1 MLSSFA
7 YTFDAPMNAGWPPLN
22 RPIRPSIQM
31 PDDSAQHEQTDAVQG
46 EFSKAIVIESGSH
59 GAYYRLVR
67 RPNVHGMPGV
77 VQFPESR
84 RQSSSS
90 SQIDQERRS
99 NIGNFQR
106 VLVAEHH
113 KSTRLMLMQMLVK
126 WGFEAVPAK
135 DATEVIQIVEQQR
148 PPELIILGTMPSGI
162 DAAELCSLIS
172 SRASDYS
179 PYILLLATQD
189 EKQQMVRALES
200 GAAACL
206 TTPFEAKEPRARLVV
221 ATRIIQRQEDLISA
235 RDRFRDLA
243 ARDTLTGIWN
253 RRSIDQILKEE
264 LEQAGRT
271 RRTTGVL
278 LVDLDYFKKV
288 NDTHGH
294 LVGDLVLR
302 ETSRRLKSALRTYDS
317 IGRYGGEEFLIVVP
331 GSGEA
336 ELREL
341 AERVRKA
348 IEKDPICA
356 GESTIRLTL
365 SIGAAIA
372 PSRGKS
378 PSAVVAAADAALY
391 DAKRSG
397 RNRTCVRGS
406 AIEATHLVSLPQREM
421 PVCASPGRG

>member
-1 MLSSFA
+1 
-7 YTFDAPMNAGWPPLN
+7 
-22 RPIRPSIQM
+22 M

-46 EFSKAIVIESGSH
+46 EFSRAIVIESGSH

-67 RPNVHGMPGV
+67 RPNVQGMPAV
-77 VQFPESR
+77 AQFPESR
-84 RQSSSS
+84 RPPRLSPQS
-90 SQIDQERRS
+90 DQERRS

-113 KSTRLMLMQMLVK
+113 KSTRLMLMQMLSK
-126 WGFEAVPAK
+126 WGFEAVPAR
-135 DATEVIQIVEQQR
+135 DATEVMRIVEQQR
-148 PPELIILGTMPSGI
+148 PPELIILGKMAPDI
-162 DAAELCSLIS
+162 DAVELCGLIGN
-172 SRASDYS
+172 REGDYS

-206 TTPFEAKEPRARLVV
+206 TTPFEAKELRARLVV
-221 ATRIIQRQEDLISA
+221 AARLLQRQESLISA

-317 IGRYGGEEFLIVVP
+317 IGRYGGEEFLVVVP
-331 GSGEA
+331 GSSEA
-336 ELREL
+336 ELHEL

-348 IEKDPICA
+348 IEKDPICV
-356 GESTIRLTL
+356 GENKIRVTL

-406 AIEATHLVSLPQREM
+406 AIEVTPLVSLSQRAI
-421 PVCASPGRG
+421 PVCAFPGRG

>member
-1 MLSSFA
+1 MLNSFA

-31 PDDSAQHEQTDAVQG
+31 SDHSAQHEKTDGTQG

-67 RPNVHGMPGV
+67 RPNVHGMAV
-77 VQFPESR
+77 VAQFPGSR
-84 RQSSSS
+84 RQAGLS
-90 SQIDQERRS
+90 SQSDQERRS
-99 NIGNFQR
+99 NIGNFHR

-113 KSTRLMLMQMLVK
+113 KSTRLMLMQMLSK
-126 WGFEAVPAK
+126 WGFEVVPAR
-135 DATEVIQIVEQQR
+135 DATEAMQIVEQQR

-162 DAAELCSLIS
+162 DAAELCSLIG
-172 SRASDYS
+172 SRDGDYS
-179 PYILLLATQD
+179 PYILLLAAQD

-206 TTPFEAKEPRARLVV
+206 TTPFEAKELRARLVV
-221 ATRIIQRQEDLISA
+221 AARLLQRQEGLISA

-278 LVDLDYFKKV
+278 LVDLDYFKRV

-331 GSGEA
+331 GSSEA
-336 ELREL
+336 ELHEL
-341 AERVRKA
+341 AERLRKA

-356 GESTIRLTL
+356 GERKIRLTL

-378 PSAVVAAADAALY
+378 PSTVVAAADAALY

-406 AIEATHLVSLPQREM
+406 SVEAIPVVSLSQKTM
-421 PVCASPGRG
+421 PVCAFPGRG